1 MPVVLV
7 VAFLVGDT
15 GGGSTA
21 SPTASA
27 TPGPLRTSVPDLDQA
42 TAKICD
48 PIMQSMPVTISDG
61 QTTLQPL
68 TVTPG
73 GPSFLAWGN
82 PLVTLQC
89 GVPRPTWLRSDIDYG
104 QVTMISSPDGYGA
117 SWVARGTGDRIT
129 FTVIDRAVYFQAELP
144 KGDAPFLVQ
153 ISDVIG
159 RALPQVCT
167 QPAAGDGPDAKYCGN
182 RP

>member
-1 MPVVLV
+1 MVLV
-7 VAFLVGDT
+7 VAFLVGET
-15 GGGSTA
+15 GGGNAAT
-21 SPTASA
+21 PGPSA

-42 TAKICD
+42 TAKVCD
-48 PIMQSMPVTISDG
+48 PVMQSMPVTLDDG
-61 QTTLQPL
+61 ETKIQPL
-68 TVTPG
+68 VVTPG
-73 GPSFLAWGN
+73 GPSFLAWGD

-89 GVPRPTWLRSDIDYG
+89 GVPRPSWLRDDLDYG
-104 QVTMISSPDGYGA
+104 TVNQITSPAGYGA
-117 SWVARGTGDRIT
+117 SWVARGTGDRVT
-129 FTVIDRAVYFQAELP
+129 FTVIDRAVYFEAVLP

-167 QPAAGDGPDAKYCGN
+167 QPTPGDPPDAKYCGS